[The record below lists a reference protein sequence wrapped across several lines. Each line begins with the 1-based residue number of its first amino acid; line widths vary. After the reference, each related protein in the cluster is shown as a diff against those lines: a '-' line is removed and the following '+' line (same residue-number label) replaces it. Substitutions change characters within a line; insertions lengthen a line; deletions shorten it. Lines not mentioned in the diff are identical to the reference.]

1 MKIVIQGAGEIGSHL
16 AKMLSQE
23 ANDITIIDDNPQRL
37 RSITDIAD
45 VIAVEGST
53 SSLKVMREA
62 DVQNADLFISVVPF
76 VAQDVNIVSAL
87 LAKNLGAKKVTARI
101 DDNDFLTP
109 ENKLLFKQMGIELM
123 FYPEKL
129 AADEIFELLKHSS
142 STESMDF
149 ARGKLQVEVFKL
161 EEDSP
166 LLDMKI
172 AEFAAIT
179 TKDELQFRVIA
190 ISRGGQTIMPKFDTK
205 LMYHDL
211 VFIIAT
217 REGMKFLMK
226 FLGKNNVE
234 TDKVMILG
242 GSKIAELAA
251 DQLSKKVSLVKILE
265 KDKDRAMALSEK
277 LPDNVILVVGDG
289 RNSELLADEGIKE
302 YDAFL
307 ALTGKDE
314 ANVLACVVAKKFG
327 VEKTIAEVEKAISG
341 KRQVIEKLLMAEEMG
356 VDSVINKKLI
366 TAGRLFKF
374 TLSGKARLVKY
385 MSGTDA
391 EVLEYTVAPGSAITK
406 GALKDLAFPKDAV
419 IGGIIRGSESQIAIG
434 TTTIEAYDRVVV
446 FARPHAVKDVDRFF
460 K

>member
-16 AKMLSQE
+16 AKMLSRE
-23 ANDITIIDDNPQRL
+23 ANDITVIDDSPERL
-37 RSITDIAD
+37 ASITSIAD
-45 VIAVEGST
+45 VVAIEGPP
-53 SSLKVMREA
+53 SSLRVMREA
-62 DVQNADLFISVVPF
+62 DVQDSDLFISVVPT
-76 VAQDVNIVSAL
+76 VPQDVNIVSAL

-123 FYPEKL
+123 FYLEKL
-129 AADEIFELLKHSS
+129 ASDEIFDLLKHSTAS
-142 STESMDF
+142 ESIDF

-166 LLDMKI
+166 LLDMRI
-172 AEFAAIT
+172 AEFAAVT
-179 TKDELQFRVIA
+179 TKAGLQFRVIA

-211 VFIIAT
+211 VYIIAT
-217 REGMKFLMK
+217 REGMQFLMR
-226 FLGKNNVE
+226 FLGKDNIE
-234 TDKVMILG
+234 IDKVMIFG
-242 GSKIAELAA
+242 GSKIAELVAS
-251 DQLSKKVSLVKILE
+251 QLSKKISTVKILE
-265 KDKDRAMALSEK
+265 KDKERAMALSEK
-277 LPDNVILVVGDG
+277 LDDNVVVVLGDG
-289 RNSELLADEGIKE
+289 RNSELLADEGIKDF
-302 YDAFL
+302 DAFL

-327 VEKTIAEVEKAISG
+327 IERTIAEVEN
-341 KRQVIEKLLMAEEMG
+341 IEYIHLAEEMG

-391 EVLEYTVAPGSAITK
+391 EVLEYTVAPDSAITK
-406 GALKDLAFPKDAV
+406 GTLKELSFPKDSV
-419 IGGIIRGSESQIAIG
+419 IGGLIRGSESMIAIG
-434 TTTIEAYDRVVV
+434 STRIEAYDRVVV
-446 FARPHAVKDVDRFF
+446 FALPHAVKDVDKFF

>member
-16 AKMLSQE
+16 AKMLRKE
-23 ANDITIIDDNPQRL
+23 ANDITVIDDDPQRL
-37 RSITDIAD
+37 RHITDIAD
-45 VIAVEGST
+45 VVTVEGPP
-53 SSLKVMREA
+53 SSLNVMREA
-62 DVQNADLFISVVPF
+62 EVQNADLFISVVPF
-76 VAQDVNIVSAL
+76 VAQDINIVSAL

-101 DDNDFLTP
+101 DDNDFLTA
-109 ENKLLFKQMGIELM
+109 ENRLIFKQMGIELM
-123 FYPEKL
+123 FYPERL
-129 AADEIFELLKHSS
+129 AADEIFDLLKHSTS
-142 STESMDF
+142 SESMDF
-149 ARGKLQVEVFKL
+149 ARGRLQVEVFKL

-179 TKDELQFRVIA
+179 TRDELQFRVIA

-205 LMYHDL
+205 LLYHDL

-217 REGMKFLMK
+217 REGMQFLMK
-226 FLGKNNVE
+226 FLGKNTVE

-251 DQLSKKVSLVKILE
+251 AQLSKKISLVKILE
-265 KDKDRAMALSEK
+265 KNKERAMALSEK
-277 LPDNVILVVGDG
+277 LDDNVIVVLGDG
-289 RNSELLADEGIKE
+289 RNSELLVEEGIKD

-327 VEKTIAEVEKAISG
+327 VERTIAEVEN
-341 KRQVIEKLLMAEEMG
+341 IEYIHLAEEMG

-385 MSGTDA
+385 MSGTNA
-391 EVLEYTVAPGSAITK
+391 EILEYTVAPGSAITK
-406 GALKDLAFPKDAV
+406 GALKDLSFPKDSV
-419 IGGIIRGSESQIAIG
+419 IGGFIRGNESAIAVG
-434 TTTIEAYDRVVV
+434 TTRIEAYDRVVV
-446 FARPHAVKDVDRFF
+446 FALPHAVKEVDAFF

>member
-16 AKMLSQE
+16 AKMLSRE
-23 ANDITIIDDNPQRL
+23 ANDITVIDDSPERL
-37 RSITDIAD
+37 ASITSIAD
-45 VIAVEGST
+45 VVAIEGPP
-53 SSLKVMREA
+53 SSLRIMREA
-62 DVQNADLFISVVPF
+62 DVQDSDLFISVVPT
-76 VAQDVNIVSAL
+76 VPQDVNIVSAL

-129 AADEIFELLKHSS
+129 ASDEIFDLLKHSTAS
-142 STESMDF
+142 ESIDF

-166 LLDMKI
+166 LLDMRI
-172 AEFAAIT
+172 AEFAAVT
-179 TKDELQFRVIA
+179 TKAGLQFRVIA

-211 VFIIAT
+211 VYIIAT
-217 REGMKFLMK
+217 REGMQFLMR
-226 FLGKNNVE
+226 FLGKDNIE
-234 TDKVMILG
+234 IDKVMIFG
-242 GSKIAELAA
+242 GSKIAELVAS
-251 DQLSKKVSLVKILE
+251 QLSKKISTVKILE
-265 KDKDRAMALSEK
+265 KDKERAMALSEK
-277 LPDNVILVVGDG
+277 LDDNVVVVLGDG
-289 RNSELLADEGIKE
+289 RNSELLADEGIKDF
-302 YDAFL
+302 DAFL

-327 VEKTIAEVEKAISG
+327 IERTIAEVEN
-341 KRQVIEKLLMAEEMG
+341 IEYIHLAEEMG

-391 EVLEYTVAPGSAITK
+391 EVLEYTVAPDSAITK
-406 GALKDLAFPKDAV
+406 GTLKELSFPKDSV
-419 IGGIIRGSESQIAIG
+419 IGGLIRGSESMIAIG
-434 TTTIEAYDRVVV
+434 STRIEAYDRVVV
-446 FARPHAVKDVDRFF
+446 FALPHAVKDVDKFF

>member
-16 AKMLSQE
+16 AKMLSKE

-37 RSITDIAD
+37 QNITAIAD
-45 VIAVEGST
+45 VIAIEGHP

-62 DVQNADLFISVVPF
+62 EVQDADLFISVVPF
-76 VAQDVNIVSAL
+76 VPQDVNIVSAL

-101 DDNDFLTP
+101 DDHDFLSP

-123 FYPEKL
+123 FCPEKL

-142 STESMDF
+142 SSDSMDF

-179 TKDELQFRVIA
+179 SKDELQFRVIA
-190 ISRGGQTIMPKFDTK
+190 ISRGGKTIMPKFDTK
-205 LMYHDL
+205 LLYHDL

-217 REGMKFLMK
+217 REGMRFLMK
-226 FLGKNNVE
+226 FLGKGNVE

-251 DQLSKKVSLVKILE
+251 DQLSRKISHVKILE
-265 KDKDRAMALSEK
+265 KDRERAMYLSEK
-277 LPDNVILVVGDG
+277 LPDNVIVVVGDG
-289 RNSELLADEGIKE
+289 RNSELLSEEGIKD

-314 ANVLACVVAKKFG
+314 ANVLACVSAKKYG
-327 VEKTIAEVEKAISG
+327 IEKTIAEVEN
-341 KRQVIEKLLMAEEMG
+341 IEYIHLAEEMG

-391 EVLEYTVAPGSAITK
+391 EVLEFTVPPGSAITK
-406 GALKDLAFPKDAV
+406 GQLKDLAFPKDSV
-419 IGGIIRGSESQIAIG
+419 IGGIIRGSESMIAVG
-434 TTTIEAYDRVVV
+434 SSKIEPYDRVVV
-446 FARPHAVKDVDRFF
+446 FALPHSVKDVDRFF

>member
-16 AKMLSQE
+16 AKMLSKE

-37 RSITDIAD
+37 HNITAIAD
-45 VIAVEGST
+45 VIAIEGQP
-53 SSLKVMREA
+53 SSLRILREA
-62 DVQNADLFISVVPF
+62 QVQDADLFISVVPF
-76 VAQDVNIVSAL
+76 VPQDVNIVSAL

-101 DDNDFLTP
+101 DDPDFLSP

-123 FYPEKL
+123 FCPEKL
-129 AADEIFELLKHSS
+129 AADEIFELLKHASS
-142 STESMDF
+142 SDSMDF

-172 AEFAAIT
+172 AEFAAIAS
-179 TKDELQFRVIA
+179 KDELQFRVIA
-190 ISRGGQTIMPKFDTK
+190 ISRNGKTIMPKFDTK
-205 LMYHDL
+205 LLYHDL
-211 VFIIAT
+211 IFIIAT

-226 FLGKNNVE
+226 FLGKSNVE
-234 TDKVMILG
+234 TDKVLILG

-251 DQLSKKVSLVKILE
+251 EQLSRKISLVKILE
-265 KDKDRAMALSEK
+265 KDKERAMYLSEK
-277 LPDNVILVVGDG
+277 LPDNVIVVVGDG
-289 RNSELLADEGIKE
+289 RNSELLVEEGIKDF
-302 YDAFL
+302 DAFL

-314 ANVLACVVAKKFG
+314 ANVLACVSAKKFG
-327 VEKTIAEVEKAISG
+327 IERTIAEVEN
-341 KRQVIEKLLMAEEMG
+341 IEYIHLAEEMG

-391 EVLEYTVAPGSAITK
+391 EVLEFTVPSGSAITK
-406 GALKDLAFPKDAV
+406 GQLKDLTFPKDSV
-419 IGGIIRGSESQIAIG
+419 IGGVIRGSESLIAVG
-434 TTTIEAYDRVVV
+434 STKIEPYDRVVV
-446 FARPHAVKDVDRFF
+446 FALPHAVKDVDKFF

>member
-1 MKIVIQGAGEIGSHL
+1 MKIVIQGAGEVGSHL
-16 AKMLSQE
+16 AKMLRQE
-23 ANDITIIDDNPQRL
+23 ANDVTVIDDDPQRL
-37 RSITDIAD
+37 AKLNATTD
-45 VIAVEGST
+45 VITIEGSP

-62 DVQNADLFISVVPF
+62 EVQGADLFISVVPS
-76 VAQDVNIVSAL
+76 VPQDVNIVSAL
-87 LAKNLGAKKVTARI
+87 LAKNLGARKVTARI
-101 DDNDFLTP
+101 DDNEFMSS

-129 AADEIFELLKHSS
+129 AADEIFDLLKHSS
-142 STESMDF
+142 SSESMDF

-172 AEFAAIT
+172 AEFASIT

-190 ISRGGQTIMPKFDTK
+190 ISRGGETIMPKYDTK
-205 LMYHDL
+205 FLYHDL

-217 REGMKFLMK
+217 REGMSFLMK
-226 FLGKNNVE
+226 FLGKSNIE
-234 TDKVMILG
+234 IDKVMILG
-242 GSKIAELAA
+242 GSEIAELTAA
-251 DQLSKKVSLVKILE
+251 QLSKKISLVKILE
-265 KDKDRAMALSEK
+265 KDKERAMVLSEK
-277 LPDNVILVVGDG
+277 LDDNVIVVIGDG
-289 RNSELLADEGIKE
+289 RNSELLLEEGIKD
-302 YDAFL
+302 YDAFM

-327 VEKTIAEVEKAISG
+327 VDRTIAEVEN
-341 KRQVIEKLLMAEEMG
+341 IEYIRLAEEMG

-406 GALKDLAFPKDAV
+406 APLKDLNFPKDAV
-419 IGGIIRGSESQIAIG
+419 IGGLIRGSESKIAIG
-434 TTTIEAYDRVVV
+434 TTEIEAYDRVVV
-446 FARPHAVKDVDRFF
+446 FALPRSVKEVDKFF

>member
-16 AKMLSQE
+16 AKMLSRE
-23 ANDITIIDDNPQRL
+23 ANDITVIDDSPERL
-37 RSITDIAD
+37 ASITSIAD
-45 VIAVEGST
+45 VVAIEGPP
-53 SSLKVMREA
+53 SSLRVMREA
-62 DVQNADLFISVVPF
+62 DVQDSDLFISVVPT
-76 VAQDVNIVSAL
+76 VPQDVNIVSAL

-129 AADEIFELLKHSS
+129 ASDEIFDLLKHSTAS
-142 STESMDF
+142 ESIDF

-166 LLDMKI
+166 LLDMRI
-172 AEFAAIT
+172 AEFAAVT
-179 TKDELQFRVIA
+179 TKAGLQFRVIA

-211 VFIIAT
+211 VYIIAT
-217 REGMKFLMK
+217 REGMQFLMR
-226 FLGKNNVE
+226 FLGKDNIE
-234 TDKVMILG
+234 IDKVMIFG
-242 GSKIAELAA
+242 GSKIAELVAS
-251 DQLSKKVSLVKILE
+251 QLSKKISTVKILE
-265 KDKDRAMALSEK
+265 KDKERARALSEK
-277 LPDNVILVVGDG
+277 LDDNVVVVLGDG
-289 RNSELLADEGIKE
+289 RNSELLADEGIKDF
-302 YDAFL
+302 DAFL

-327 VEKTIAEVEKAISG
+327 IERTIAEVEN
-341 KRQVIEKLLMAEEMG
+341 IEYIHLAEEMG

-391 EVLEYTVAPGSAITK
+391 EVLEYTVAPDSAITK
-406 GALKDLAFPKDAV
+406 GTLKELSFPKDSV
-419 IGGIIRGSESQIAIG
+419 IGGLIRGSESMIAIG
-434 TTTIEAYDRVVV
+434 STRIEAYDRVVV
-446 FARPHAVKDVDRFF
+446 FALPHAVKDVDKFF

>member
-1 MKIVIQGAGEIGSHL
+1 MKIVIQGAGEVGSHL
-16 AKMLSQE
+16 AKMLSRE
-23 ANDITIIDDNPQRL
+23 DNDITVIDDSAQRL
-37 RSITDIAD
+37 HSITEIAD
-45 VIAVEGST
+45 VIAVEGPP

-62 DVQNADLFISVVPF
+62 EVQHADLFISVVPF
-76 VAQDVNIVSAL
+76 VPQDVNIVSAL
-87 LAKNLGAKKVTARI
+87 LAKNLGAAKVTARI

-123 FYPEKL
+123 FYPERL
-129 AADEIFELLKHSS
+129 ASDEIFELLKHSS
-142 STESMDF
+142 SSESMDF
-149 ARGKLQVEVFKL
+149 ARGRLQVEVFKL

-217 REGMKFLMK
+217 REGMQFLMK
-226 FLGKNNVE
+226 FLGKNTVE

-242 GSKIAELAA
+242 GSKIAELVA
-251 DQLSKKVSLVKILE
+251 DRLSKKISQVKILE
-265 KDKDRAMALSEK
+265 KDKERAMVLSEK
-277 LPDNVILVVGDG
+277 LDDNVIVVVGDG
-289 RNSELLADEGIKE
+289 RNSELLVDEGIKDF
-302 YDAFL
+302 DAFL

-327 VEKTIAEVEKAISG
+327 VERTIAEVEN
-341 KRQVIEKLLMAEEMG
+341 IEYIHLAEEMG

-366 TAGRLFKF
+366 TAGRLFKL

-406 GALKDLAFPKDAV
+406 GALKDLSFPKDSV
-419 IGGIIRGSESQIAIG
+419 IGGLIRGSESKIAIG
-434 TTTIEAYDRVVV
+434 STKIEAYDRVVV
-446 FARPHAVKDVDRFF
+446 FALPHAVKEVDKFF

>member
-16 AKMLSQE
+16 AKMLRQE
-23 ANDITIIDDNPQRL
+23 ANDITIIDDDPQRL
-37 RSITDIAD
+37 KNIASIAD
-45 VIAVEGST
+45 VLAIEGHP

-62 DVQNADLFISVVPF
+62 EVQNADLFISVVPF
-76 VAQDVNIVSAL
+76 VPQDINIVSAL

-101 DDNDFLTP
+101 DDNDFLTA

-149 ARGKLQVEVFKL
+149 ARGRLQIEVFKL

-211 VFIIAT
+211 VYIIAT
-217 REGMKFLMK
+217 REGMQFLMK
-226 FLGKNNVE
+226 FLGKSTVE

-251 DQLSKKVSLVKILE
+251 EQLSRKISLIKILE

-277 LPDNVILVVGDG
+277 LPDNVIVVVGDG
-289 RNSELLADEGIKE
+289 RNSELLMEEGIKDF
-302 YDAFL
+302 DAFL

-314 ANVLACVVAKKFG
+314 ANVLACVSAKKYG
-327 VEKTIAEVEKAISG
+327 IERTIAEVEN
-341 KRQVIEKLLMAEEMG
+341 IEYIHLAEEMG

-391 EVLEYTVAPGSAITK
+391 EVLEYTVPPGSAITK
-406 GALKDLAFPKDAV
+406 GALKDLTFPKDAV
-419 IGGIIRGSESQIAIG
+419 IGGIIRGSESRIAVG
-434 TTTIEAYDRVVV
+434 STTIEAYDRVVV
-446 FARPHAVKDVDRFF
+446 FALPTSVKEVDKFF

>member
-16 AKMLSQE
+16 AKMLSRE
-23 ANDITIIDDNPQRL
+23 ANDITVIDDSPERL
-37 RSITDIAD
+37 ASITSIAD
-45 VIAVEGST
+45 VVAIEGPP
-53 SSLKVMREA
+53 SSLRVMREA
-62 DVQNADLFISVVPF
+62 DVQDSDLFISVVPT
-76 VAQDVNIVSAL
+76 VPQDVNIVSAL

-129 AADEIFELLKHSS
+129 ASDEIFDLLKHSTAS
-142 STESMDF
+142 ESIDF

-166 LLDMKI
+166 LLDMRI
-172 AEFAAIT
+172 AEFAAVT
-179 TKDELQFRVIA
+179 TKAGLQFRVIA

-211 VFIIAT
+211 VYIIAT
-217 REGMKFLMK
+217 REGMQFLMR
-226 FLGKNNVE
+226 FLGKDNIE
-234 TDKVMILG
+234 IDKVMIFG
-242 GSKIAELAA
+242 GSKIAELVAS
-251 DQLSKKVSLVKILE
+251 QLSKKISTVKILE
-265 KDKDRAMALSEK
+265 KDKERAMALSEK
-277 LPDNVILVVGDG
+277 LDDNVVVVLGDG
-289 RNSELLADEGIKE
+289 RNSELLADEGIKDF
-302 YDAFL
+302 DAFL

-327 VEKTIAEVEKAISG
+327 IERTIAEVEN
-341 KRQVIEKLLMAEEMG
+341 IEYIHLAEEMG

-391 EVLEYTVAPGSAITK
+391 EVLEYTVAPDRAITK
-406 GALKDLAFPKDAV
+406 GTLKELSFPKDSV
-419 IGGIIRGSESQIAIG
+419 IGGLIRGSESMIAIG
-434 TTTIEAYDRVVV
+434 STRIEAYDRVVV
-446 FARPHAVKDVDRFF
+446 FALPHAVKDVDKFF

>member
-16 AKMLSQE
+16 AKMLSRE
-23 ANDITIIDDNPQRL
+23 ANDIAVIDDSPERL
-37 RSITDIAD
+37 ASISAIAD
-45 VIAVEGST
+45 VVAIEGPP
-53 SSLKVMREA
+53 SSLKMMREA
-62 DVQNADLFISVVPF
+62 EVQDADLFISVVPF
-76 VAQDVNIVSAL
+76 VPQDVNIVSAL

-129 AADEIFELLKHSS
+129 AADEIFDLLKHSTS
-142 STESMDF
+142 SESIDF
-149 ARGKLQVEVFKL
+149 ARGRLQVEVFKL

-166 LLDMKI
+166 LLDMRI

-179 TKDELQFRVIA
+179 NKEELQFRVIA

-211 VFIIAT
+211 VYIIAT
-217 REGMKFLMK
+217 REGMQFLMK
-226 FLGKNNVE
+226 FLGKSNIEV
-234 TDKVMILG
+234 DKVMILG
-242 GSKIAELAA
+242 GSKIAELVAS
-251 DQLSKKVSLVKILE
+251 QLSKKISLVKILE
-265 KDKDRAMALSEK
+265 KDKERAMALSEK
-277 LPDNVILVVGDG
+277 LEDNVMVVLGDG
-289 RNSELLADEGIKE
+289 RNSELLVDEGIKDF
-302 YDAFL
+302 DAFL

-327 VEKTIAEVEKAISG
+327 IERTVAEVEN
-341 KRQVIEKLLMAEEMG
+341 IEYIHLAEEMG

-391 EVLEYTVAPGSAITK
+391 EVLEYTVAPESAITK
-406 GALKDLAFPKDAV
+406 GALKDLSFPKDSV
-419 IGGIIRGSESQIAIG
+419 IGGLIRGSESMIAVG
-434 TTTIEAYDRVVV
+434 STRIEAYDRVVV
-446 FARPHAVKDVDRFF
+446 FALPEAVKEVDKFF

>member
-16 AKMLSQE
+16 AKMLSKE
-23 ANDITIIDDNPQRL
+23 ANEITVIDDNPQRIAAL
-37 RSITDIAD
+37 TAIAD
-45 VIAVEGST
+45 VIAIEGPP
-53 SSLKVMREA
+53 SSLKTLREA
-62 DVQNADLFISVVPF
+62 DVSDADLFISVVPF
-76 VAQDVNIVSAL
+76 VHQDVNIVSAL

-123 FYPEKL
+123 FCPEKL
-129 AADEIFELLKHSS
+129 AADEIYDLLKHSS
-142 STESMDF
+142 TTESMDF

-179 TKDELQFRVIA
+179 AKDDLQFRVIA
-190 ISRGGQTIMPKFDTK
+190 ISRGGRTIMPKFDTK

-217 REGMKFLMK
+217 REGMGFLMK
-226 FLGKNNVE
+226 FLGKSNIE

-242 GSKIAELAA
+242 GSQIAELTAA
-251 DQLSKKVSLVKILE
+251 QLSRKISLVKILE
-265 KDKDRAMALSEK
+265 KDKERAMVLSER
-277 LPDNVILVVGDG
+277 LPDNVVVVVGDG
-289 RNSELLADEGIKE
+289 RNSELLVDEGIKDF
-302 YDAFL
+302 DAFL

-314 ANVLACVVAKKFG
+314 ANVLACVSAKKFG
-327 VEKTIAEVEKAISG
+327 IEKTIAEVEN
-341 KRQVIEKLLMAEEMG
+341 IEYIHLAEEMG

-391 EVLEYTVAPGSAITK
+391 EVLEFTVPPGSAITK
-406 GALKDLAFPKDAV
+406 GTLKDLNFPKEAV
-419 IGGIIRGSESQIAIG
+419 IGGVIRGSESMIAIG
-434 TTTIEAYDRVVV
+434 STKIEPYDRVVV
-446 FARPHAVKDVDRFF
+446 FALPHVVKDVDKFF

>member
-1 MKIVIQGAGEIGSHL
+1 MKIVIQGAGEVGSHL
-16 AKMLSQE
+16 AKMLSRE
-23 ANDITIIDDNPQRL
+23 DNDITVIDDSAQRL
-37 RSITDIAD
+37 HSITEIAD
-45 VIAVEGST
+45 VIAVEGPP

-62 DVQNADLFISVVPF
+62 EVQHADLFISVVPF
-76 VAQDVNIVSAL
+76 VPQDVNIVSAI
-87 LAKNLGAKKVTARI
+87 LAKNLGAAKVTARI

-123 FYPEKL
+123 FYPERL
-129 AADEIFELLKHSS
+129 ASDEIFELLKHSS
-142 STESMDF
+142 SSESMDF
-149 ARGKLQVEVFKL
+149 ARGRLQVEVFKL

-217 REGMKFLMK
+217 REGMQFLMK
-226 FLGKNNVE
+226 FLGKNTVE

-242 GSKIAELAA
+242 GSKIAELVA
-251 DQLSKKVSLVKILE
+251 DRLSKKISQVKILE
-265 KDKDRAMALSEK
+265 KDKERAMVLSEK
-277 LPDNVILVVGDG
+277 LDDNVIVVVGDG
-289 RNSELLADEGIKE
+289 RNSELLVDEGIKDF
-302 YDAFL
+302 DAFL

-327 VEKTIAEVEKAISG
+327 VERTIAEVEN
-341 KRQVIEKLLMAEEMG
+341 IEYIHLAEEMG

-366 TAGRLFKF
+366 TAGRLFKL

-406 GALKDLAFPKDAV
+406 GALKDLSFPKDSV
-419 IGGIIRGSESQIAIG
+419 IGGLIRGSESKIAIG
-434 TTTIEAYDRVVV
+434 STKIEAYDRVVV
-446 FARPHAVKDVDRFF
+446 FALPHAVKEVDKFF

>member
-1 MKIVIQGAGEIGSHL
+1 MRIVIQGAGEIGSHL
-16 AKMLSQE
+16 AKMLRQE

-37 RSITDIAD
+37 SHIASISD
-45 VIAVEGST
+45 VVTIEGHP
-53 SSLKVMREA
+53 SSLKTMREA
-62 DVQNADLFISVVPF
+62 DVSNADLFISVVPF
-76 VAQDVNIVSAL
+76 VPQDVNLVSAL

-101 DDNDFLTP
+101 DDEDFLSP

-123 FYPEKL
+123 FCPEKL

-142 STESMDF
+142 TTESMDF

-179 TKDELQFRVIA
+179 TKDDLQFRVIA
-190 ISRGGQTIMPKFDTK
+190 ISRGGRTIMPKFDTK

-211 VFIIAT
+211 IYIIAT
-217 REGMKFLMK
+217 REGINFLMK
-226 FLGKNNVE
+226 FLGKSTVE
-234 TDKVMILG
+234 TDNVMILG
-242 GSKIAELAA
+242 GSKIAELTAE
-251 DQLSKKVSLVKILE
+251 QLSRKISHVKILE
-265 KDKDRAMALSEK
+265 KDKERAMYLSEK
-277 LPDNVILVVGDG
+277 LPDNVIVVVGDG
-289 RNSELLADEGIKE
+289 RASELPIDEGIKE

-314 ANVLACVVAKKFG
+314 ANVLACVSAKKFG
-327 VEKTIAEVEKAISG
+327 VEKTIAEVEN
-341 KRQVIEKLLMAEEMG
+341 IEYIHLAEEMG

-391 EVLEYTVAPGSAITK
+391 EVLEYTVPPGCAITK
-406 GALKDLAFPKDAV
+406 GALKDLAFPKDSV
-419 IGGIIRGSESQIAIG
+419 IGGVIRGSESKIAVG
-434 TTTIEAYDRVVV
+434 TTRIEAYDRVVV
-446 FARPHAVKDVDRFF
+446 FALPQAVKEVDKFF

>member
-16 AKMLSQE
+16 AKMLSKE
-23 ANDITIIDDNPQRL
+23 ANDITVIDDDPQRL
-37 RSITDIAD
+37 RNITDIAD
-45 VIAVEGST
+45 VVTVEGPP
-53 SSLKVMREA
+53 SSLNVMREA

-76 VAQDVNIVSAL
+76 VPQDINIVSAL

-101 DDNDFLTP
+101 DDNDFLTA
-109 ENKLLFKQMGIELM
+109 ENKLIFKQMGIELM
-123 FYPEKL
+123 FYPERL
-129 AADEIFELLKHSS
+129 AADEIFDLLKHSS
-142 STESMDF
+142 SSESMDF
-149 ARGKLQVEVFKL
+149 ARGRLQVEVFKL

-179 TKDELQFRVIA
+179 TRDELQFRVIA

-205 LMYHDL
+205 LLYHDL

-217 REGMKFLMK
+217 REGMQFLMK
-226 FLGKNNVE
+226 FLGKNTVE

-251 DQLSKKVSLVKILE
+251 AQLSKKISLVKILE
-265 KDKDRAMALSEK
+265 KNKERAMALSEK
-277 LPDNVILVVGDG
+277 LDDNVIVVLGDG
-289 RNSELLADEGIKE
+289 RNSELLVEEGIKD

-327 VEKTIAEVEKAISG
+327 VERTIAEVEN
-341 KRQVIEKLLMAEEMG
+341 IEYIHLAEEMG

-385 MSGTDA
+385 MSGTNA
-391 EVLEYTVAPGSAITK
+391 EILEYTVAPGSAITK
-406 GALKDLAFPKDAV
+406 GALKDLSFPKDSV
-419 IGGIIRGSESQIAIG
+419 IGGFIRGNESAIAVG
-434 TTTIEAYDRVVV
+434 TTRIEAYDRVVV
-446 FARPHAVKDVDRFF
+446 FALPHAVKEVDAFF

>member
-23 ANDITIIDDNPQRL
+23 ANDITVIDDNPQRL

-45 VIAVEGST
+45 VIAVEGSP
-53 SSLKVMREA
+53 SSLTVMREA

-76 VAQDVNIVSAL
+76 VAQDINIVSAL

-172 AEFAAIT
+172 ADFAAIT

-226 FLGKNNVE
+226 YLGKSNIE

-251 DQLSKKVSLVKILE
+251 DQLSRKVSLVKILE
-265 KDKDRAMALSEK
+265 KDKDRAMALSER

-327 VEKTIAEVEKAISG
+327 VEKTIAEVEN
-341 KRQVIEKLLMAEEMG
+341 IEYIHLAEEMG

-406 GALKDLAFPKDAV
+406 GALKDLSFPKDSV

-434 TTTIEAYDRVVV
+434 TTKIEAYDRVVV
-446 FARPHAVKDVDRFF
+446 FALPHAVKEVDRFF

>member
-16 AKMLSQE
+16 AKMLSKE
-23 ANDITIIDDNPQRL
+23 ANDITIIDEDPQRL
-37 RSITDIAD
+37 AKITAIAD
-45 VIAVEGST
+45 VIAIEGQP

-62 DVQNADLFISVVPF
+62 EVQDSDLFISVVPY
-76 VAQDVNIVSAL
+76 VPQDVNIVSAL

-101 DDNDFLTP
+101 DDHDFLTP

-123 FYPEKL
+123 FCPEKL
-129 AADEIFELLKHSS
+129 AADEIYELLKHSS
-142 STESMDF
+142 SSESMDF
-149 ARGKLQVEVFKL
+149 ARGKLQVEVFKI

-179 TKDELQFRVIA
+179 SKDELQFRVIA
-190 ISRGGQTIMPKFDTK
+190 ISRGGKTIMPKFDTK
-205 LMYHDL
+205 LLYHDL

-217 REGMKFLMK
+217 REGMRFLMK
-226 FLGKNNVE
+226 FLGKSNVE

-242 GSKIAELAA
+242 GSKIAELVA
-251 DQLSKKVSLVKILE
+251 DQLSRKISHVKILE
-265 KDKDRAMALSEK
+265 KDREQAMYLSEK
-277 LPDNVILVVGDG
+277 LPDNVIVVVGDG
-289 RNSELLADEGIKE
+289 RNSELLSEEGIKD

-314 ANVLACVVAKKFG
+314 ANVLACVSAKKFG
-327 VEKTIAEVEKAISG
+327 IERTIAEVEN
-341 KRQVIEKLLMAEEMG
+341 IEYIHLAEEMG

-391 EVLEYTVAPGSAITK
+391 EVLEFTVPADSAITK
-406 GALKDLAFPKDAV
+406 GQLKDLAFPKDSV
-419 IGGIIRGSESQIAIG
+419 IGGVIRGSESMIAVG
-434 TTTIEAYDRVVV
+434 STKIEPYDRVVV
-446 FARPHAVKDVDRFF
+446 FALPHAVKDVDRFF

>member
-1 MKIVIQGAGEIGSHL
+1 MRIVIQGAGEIGSHL
-16 AKMLSQE
+16 AKMLRQE

-37 RSITDIAD
+37 SHIASISD
-45 VIAVEGST
+45 VVTIEGHP
-53 SSLKVMREA
+53 SSLKTMREA
-62 DVQNADLFISVVPF
+62 DVSNADLFISVVPF
-76 VAQDVNIVSAL
+76 VPQDVNIVSAL

-101 DDNDFLTP
+101 DDEDFLSP

-123 FYPEKL
+123 FCPEKL

-142 STESMDF
+142 TTESMDF

-190 ISRGGQTIMPKFDTK
+190 ISRGGRTIMPKFDTK

-211 VFIIAT
+211 IYIIAT
-217 REGMKFLMK
+217 REGINFLMK
-226 FLGKNNVE
+226 FLGKSTVE
-234 TDKVMILG
+234 TDNVMILG
-242 GSKIAELAA
+242 GSKIAELTAE
-251 DQLSKKVSLVKILE
+251 QLSRKISHVKILE
-265 KDKDRAMALSEK
+265 KDKERAMYLSEK
-277 LPDNVILVVGDG
+277 LPDNVIVVVGDG
-289 RNSELLADEGIKE
+289 RASELLIDEGIKE

-314 ANVLACVVAKKFG
+314 ANVLACVSAKKFG
-327 VEKTIAEVEKAISG
+327 VEKTIAEVEN
-341 KRQVIEKLLMAEEMG
+341 IEYIHLAEEMG

-391 EVLEYTVAPGSAITK
+391 EVLEYTVPPGCAITK
-406 GALKDLAFPKDAV
+406 GALKDLAFPKDSV
-419 IGGIIRGSESQIAIG
+419 IGGVIRGSESKIAVG
-434 TTTIEAYDRVVV
+434 TTRIEAYDRVVV
-446 FARPHAVKDVDRFF
+446 FALPQAVKEVDKFF

>member
-1 MKIVIQGAGEIGSHL
+1 MKIVIQGAGEVGSHL
-16 AKMLSQE
+16 AKMLSRE
-23 ANDITIIDDNPQRL
+23 DNDITVIDDSAQRL
-37 RSITDIAD
+37 HSITEIAD
-45 VIAVEGST
+45 VIAVEGPP

-62 DVQNADLFISVVPF
+62 EVQHADLFISVVPF
-76 VAQDVNIVSAL
+76 VPQDVNIVSAL
-87 LAKNLGAKKVTARI
+87 LAKNLGAAKVTARI

-123 FYPEKL
+123 FYPERL
-129 AADEIFELLKHSS
+129 ASDEIFELLKHSS
-142 STESMDF
+142 SSESMDF
-149 ARGKLQVEVFKL
+149 ARGRLQVELFKL

-217 REGMKFLMK
+217 REGMQFLMK
-226 FLGKNNVE
+226 FLGKNTVE

-242 GSKIAELAA
+242 GSKIAELVA
-251 DQLSKKVSLVKILE
+251 DRLSKKISQVKILE
-265 KDKDRAMALSEK
+265 KDKERAMVLSEK
-277 LPDNVILVVGDG
+277 LDDNVIVVVGDG
-289 RNSELLADEGIKE
+289 RNSELLVDEGIKDF
-302 YDAFL
+302 DAFL

-327 VEKTIAEVEKAISG
+327 VERTIAEVEN
-341 KRQVIEKLLMAEEMG
+341 IEYIHLAEEMG

-366 TAGRLFKF
+366 TAGRLFKL

-406 GALKDLAFPKDAV
+406 GALKDLSFPKDSV
-419 IGGIIRGSESQIAIG
+419 IGGLIRGSESKIAIG
-434 TTTIEAYDRVVV
+434 STKIEAYDRVVV
-446 FARPHAVKDVDRFF
+446 FALPHAVKEVDKFF

>member
-1 MKIVIQGAGEIGSHL
+1 MRIVIQGAGEIGSHL
-16 AKMLSQE
+16 AKMLRQE
-23 ANDITIIDDNPQRL
+23 ANDITILDDNPQRL
-37 RSITDIAD
+37 SHIASISD
-45 VIAVEGST
+45 VVTIEGHP
-53 SSLKVMREA
+53 SSLKTMREA
-62 DVQNADLFISVVPF
+62 DVSNADLFISVVPF
-76 VAQDVNIVSAL
+76 VPQDVNLVSAL

-101 DDNDFLTP
+101 DDEDFLSP

-123 FYPEKL
+123 FCPEKL

-142 STESMDF
+142 TTESMDF

-190 ISRGGQTIMPKFDTK
+190 ISRGGRTIMPKFDTK

-211 VFIIAT
+211 IYIIAT
-217 REGMKFLMK
+217 REGINFLMK
-226 FLGKNNVE
+226 FLGKSTVE
-234 TDKVMILG
+234 TDNVMILG
-242 GSKIAELAA
+242 GSKIAELTAE
-251 DQLSKKVSLVKILE
+251 QLSRKISHVKILE
-265 KDKDRAMALSEK
+265 KDKERAMYLSEK
-277 LPDNVILVVGDG
+277 LPDNVIVVVGDG
-289 RNSELLADEGIKE
+289 RASELLIDEGIKE

-314 ANVLACVVAKKFG
+314 ANVLACVSAKKFG
-327 VEKTIAEVEKAISG
+327 VEKTIAEVEN
-341 KRQVIEKLLMAEEMG
+341 IEYIHLAEEMG

-391 EVLEYTVAPGSAITK
+391 EVLEYTVPPGCAITK
-406 GALKDLAFPKDAV
+406 GALKDLAFPKDSV
-419 IGGIIRGSESQIAIG
+419 IGGVIRGSESKIAVG
-434 TTTIEAYDRVVV
+434 TTRIEAYDRVVV
-446 FARPHAVKDVDRFF
+446 FALPQAVKEVDKFF